1 MPFGGPW
8 LVCVTR
14 KMSFISFP
22 SESPS
27 SSGAGQGDLLMI
39 QLWLA
44 FIPLEAGIFYP
55 RWKCDYTQVGFP
67 LARPVCVCSATG
79 PIFLFS
85 SSSLQVWRKE
95 LAGGED
101 VQNFPCW
108 PLFWAYRGPMG
119 KCLCLREKTEV
130 TFKTLSFLCRSPTL
144 QADSLP
150 AEPRGKHKNTGA
162 VGSLSLLQQIF
173 PTQESNLD
181 LPHCRQILYQLSH
194 KGSTRILEWVVY
206 PFSIGSSRPRNW
218 TWISS
223 IAGGFFTDWAT
234 DSLLTE
240 LPGKPICVLISGLI
254 KEDIMGNFS

>member
-1 MPFGGPW
+1 M
-8 LVCVTR
+8 CVTR

-22 SESPS
+22 RESPS

-101 VQNFPCW
+101 YKIFH
-108 PLFWAYRGPMG
+108 
-119 KCLCLREKTEV
+119 
-130 TFKTLSFLCRSPTL
+130 
-144 QADSLP
+144 ADRCS
-150 AEPRGKHKNTGA
+150 G
-162 VGSLSLLQQIF
+162 
-173 PTQESNLD
+173 
-181 LPHCRQILYQLSH
+181 
-194 KGSTRILEWVVY
+194 
-206 PFSIGSSRPRNW
+206 
-218 TWISS
+218 
-223 IAGGFFTDWAT
+223 
-234 DSLLTE
+234 LTE
-240 LPGKPICVLISGLI
+240 DPWANAYVLGRKL
-254 KEDIMGNFS
+254 KLLLRL